1 LTEFDMHRAPQQK
14 YRSFTPIDLSD
25 RTWPSRRITRPPT
38 WLSTD
43 LRDGNQALI
52 EPMDA
57 TRKLRMFRQLVDIG
71 FKEIEVAFPSASQ
84 TDFDFVRQLI
94 EEDLIPDD
102 VTIQVLTPSRE
113 ELIRRTFES
122 LRGAKRAIVHLY
134 NPTAP
139 LFRRVVYGKDRG
151 GIVDIATEG
160 ARLFVECA
168 DARPGTDWRFEYSP
182 ETFTM
187 TELDFALE
195 ICERVVDVWQ
205 FATPHPVILNLPAT
219 VEVATPNVFADQIEW
234 MHRHL
239 TRRDRVII
247 SVHPHNDR
255 GTGVAAAELAV
266 MAGADRVEGC
276 LFGNG
281 ERTGNV
287 CLVTLAMNLHSQ
299 GVDPKLD
306 FSDIGAVI
314 RTAEYCTALPV
325 HPRHPYAGELVFT
338 AFSGSHQDA
347 IRKGFAAQRAAGGA
361 GSTLWEVPY
370 LPIDPADV
378 GRTYEAVIR
387 VNSQSGKGG
396 IAYLLERDYGLAL
409 PRLLQIEFSQVVQA
423 ITDATGKELT
433 SADLHAAF
441 EREYVERGEP
451 IAYIDHTSAA
461 GLPQGASPPPRRAA
475 QRHKPQ
481 AWGGHAAS
489 HAGGHA
495 GVEQL
500 TARLALDGIETIVSG
515 SGNGPVDAFVHALRD
530 GMGADVHV
538 LAYHEH
544 ATGSGE
550 DATAV
555 AYVQLRAGSRSVY
568 GVGLDP
574 NIVTATLKAVVA
586 AVNRASAQ
594 GSLALA
600 RPIGAAA

>member
-1 LTEFDMHRAPQQK
+1 MRSSVDGIPMHSAPSQK
-14 YRSFTPIDLSD
+14 YRPFQPIDLPD
-25 RTWPSRRITRPPT
+25 RTWPMRTITAPPI

-43 LRDGNQALI
+43 LRDGNHALI

-57 TRKLRMFRQLVDIG
+57 ARKLRMFRQLVDIG

-84 TDFDFVRQLI
+84 TEFDFVRQLI

-102 VTIQVLTPSRE
+102 VTIQVLTQSRD

-122 LRGAKRAIVHLY
+122 LRGARRAIVHLY

-139 LFRRVVYGKDRG
+139 LFRRVVYGKDRE
-151 GIVDIATEG
+151 GIIGIATEG
-160 ARLFVECA
+160 AQLFSACA
-168 DARPGTDWRFEYSP
+168 ARQPDTDWRFEYSP

-195 ICERVVDVWQ
+195 ICERVVDVLQ
-205 FATPHPVILNLPAT
+205 DATRHPLILNLPAT

-234 MHRHL
+234 VDRHL
-239 TRRDRVII
+239 SRRDRVIV

-287 CLVTLAMNLHSQ
+287 CLVTLAMNLYSQ
-299 GVDPKLD
+299 GIDPLLD
-306 FSDIGAVI
+306 FSDIGSVI

-347 IRKGFAAQRAAGGA
+347 IKKGFAAQRAEEAKENA
-361 GSTLWEVPY
+361 MWDVPY

-396 IAYLLERDYGLAL
+396 ISFLLERDYGLAL

-423 ITDATGKELT
+423 ITDETGKEL
-433 SADLHAAF
+433 SSGDIHAAF
-441 EREYVERGEP
+441 EREYVALEAP
-451 IAYIDHTSAA
+451 IRYIDH
-461 GLPQGASPPPRRAA
+461 R
-475 QRHKPQ
+475 
-481 AWGGHAAS
+481 AS
-489 HAGGHA
+489 HSVGQGTHEELAA
-495 GVEQL
+495 RLSIDGVETLL
-500 TARLALDGIETIVSG
+500 TGT
-515 SGNGPVDAFVHALRD
+515 GNGPVDAFVHALRE
-530 GMGADVHV
+530 GVGADIHV

-555 AYVQLRAGSRSVY
+555 AYVQLRAGSRTVY
-568 GVGLDP
+568 GVGLHQ
-574 NIVTATLKAVVA
+574 NIVTATLRAVIAALNRGYAQGVVA
-586 AVNRASAQ
+586 LPASLDAV
-594 GSLALA
+594 
-600 RPIGAAA
+600 AA

>member
-1 LTEFDMHRAPQQK
+1 MHAEPSQK
-14 YRSFTPIDLSD
+14 YSPFKPIDLPD
-25 RTWPSRRITRPPT
+25 RTWPTRTITRPPV

-57 TRKLRMFRQLVDIG
+57 ARKLRMFRQLVDIG

-102 VTIQVLTPSRE
+102 VTIQVLTQSRD

-122 LRGAKRAIVHLY
+122 LRGARRAIVHLY

-139 LFRRVVYGKDRG
+139 LFRRVVYGKDRA
-151 GIVDIATEG
+151 GIVDIATTG

-168 DARPGTDWRFEYSP
+168 ASQAETDWRFEYSP

-195 ICERVVDVWQ
+195 ICERVVDVLEP
-205 FATPHPVILNLPAT
+205 ATRYPVILNLPAT

-239 TRRDRVII
+239 SRRDRVIV

-287 CLVTLAMNLHSQ
+287 CLVTLAMNLYSQ
-299 GVDPKLD
+299 GIDPQLD

-347 IRKGFAAQRAAGGA
+347 IKKGLAAQRAEEAKGN
-361 GSTLWEVPY
+361 TQWEVPY

-396 IAYLLERDYGLAL
+396 IAFLLERDYGLSL

-423 ITDATGKELT
+423 ITDESGKEL
-433 SADLHAAF
+433 SAADIHAAF
-441 EREYVERGEP
+441 QREY
-451 IAYIDHTSAA
+451 IAPAAPLAYVDH
-461 GLPQGASPPPRRAA
+461 R
-475 QRHKPQ
+475 
-481 AWGGHAAS
+481 AS
-489 HAGGHA
+489 HGSAHGA
-495 GVEQL
+495 LEQL
-500 TARLALDGIETIVSG
+500 TARLVIDGVETLLTG
-515 SGNGPVDAFVHALRD
+515 TGNGPVDAFVQALRE
-530 GMGADVHV
+530 GVGADIHV

-544 ATGSGE
+544 ATGTGE

-555 AYVQLRAGSRSVY
+555 AYVQLRAGTRPVY

-586 AVNRASAQ
+586 ALNRGTAQ
-594 GSLALA
+594 GAVSLRRTA
-600 RPIGAAA
+600 GAEAA

>member
-1 LTEFDMHRAPQQK
+1 MHADPSQK
-14 YRSFTPIDLSD
+14 YSPFKPIDLRD
-25 RTWPSRRITRPPT
+25 RTWPTRTITRPPL

-57 TRKLRMFRQLVDIG
+57 ARKLRMFRQLVDIG

-102 VTIQVLTPSRE
+102 VTIQVLTQSRD

-122 LRGAKRAIVHLY
+122 LRGARRAIVHLN

-139 LFRRVVYGKDRG
+139 LFRRVVYGKDRS
-151 GIVDIATEG
+151 GIVDIATTG

-168 DARPGTDWRFEYSP
+168 ASQPDTDWRFEYSP

-195 ICERVVDVWQ
+195 ICERVVDVLEP
-205 FATPHPVILNLPAT
+205 ATRHPVILNLPAT

-239 TRRDRVII
+239 TRRDRVIV

-287 CLVTLAMNLHSQ
+287 CLVTLAMNLYSQ
-299 GVDPKLD
+299 GIDPQLD

-347 IRKGFAAQRAAGGA
+347 IKKGLAAQRAEEASGN
-361 GSTLWEVPY
+361 TQWEVPY

-396 IAYLLERDYGLAL
+396 IAFLLERDYGLAL

-423 ITDATGKELT
+423 ITDETGKEL
-433 SADLHAAF
+433 SAADIHAAF
-441 EREYVERGEP
+441 QREYVTP
-451 IAYIDHTSAA
+451 AAPLAYVDHRASHGSA
-461 GLPQGASPPPRRAA
+461 QGAL
-475 QRHKPQ
+475 
-481 AWGGHAAS
+481 
-489 HAGGHA
+489 
-495 GVEQL
+495 EQL
-500 TARLALDGIETIVSG
+500 TARLVIDGVETLLTG
-515 SGNGPVDAFVHALRD
+515 AGNGPVDAFVHALRE
-530 GMGADVHV
+530 GTGADIHV

-544 ATGSGE
+544 ATGTGE

-555 AYVQLRAGSRSVY
+555 AYVQLRAGTRAVY

-574 NIVTATLKAVVA
+574 NIVTATLKAVIA
-586 AVNRASAQ
+586 ALNRGSAQ
-594 GSLALA
+594 GAISLRRSASA
-600 RPIGAAA
+600 VAA